1 MPNTT
6 DAPALFSLNDEPY
19 DVKNPAEDVR
29 NRTVVDR
36 NGDEIGSVDDLL
48 IDDREHKV
56 RFLRIK
62 EGGLL
67 GIGVRY
73 RLIPVDAVTRITEDT
88 VAIDQTGEQV
98 GSGPEYDPTVAA
110 DDVWRREAFGED
122 GYYPSLYQHYGY
134 SPFWAPGYV
143 YPGYPFR
150 P

>member
-1 MPNTT
+1 MTETT
-6 DAPALFSLNDEPY
+6 DAPMLLSLNDEPY

-36 NGDEIGSVDDLL
+36 NGEEIGSVDDLL

-62 EGGLL
+62 TGGFL
-67 GIGVRY
+67 GIGARH
-73 RLIPVDAVTRITEDT
+73 RLIPVDAVTRITEDS
-88 VAIDQTGEQV
+88 VSIDQTGDQV
-98 GSGPEYDPTVAA
+98 GTGPDYDPAVASDEA
-110 DDVWRREAFGED
+110 WRQEAFRDG
-122 GYYPSLYQHYGY
+122 GYYPGLYRHYGY

-150 P
+150 T

>member
-36 NGDEIGSVDDLL
+36 NGEEIGSVDDLL

-143 YPGYPFR
+143 YPGYPFHI
-150 P
+150 